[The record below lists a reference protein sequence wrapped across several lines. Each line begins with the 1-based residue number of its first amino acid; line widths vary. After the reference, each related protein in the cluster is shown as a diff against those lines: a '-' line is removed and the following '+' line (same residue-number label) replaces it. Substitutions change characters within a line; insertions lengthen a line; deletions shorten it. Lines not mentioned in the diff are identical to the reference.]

1 MKGLLLMMGAAISA
15 LAVHAAVVE
24 VSLVNGNATPAVS
37 AAVAR
42 LRDGDTLRFANGEY
56 HFFEEGA
63 KDLFLASAG
72 SSTGM
77 KKAVVHLDGLK
88 DVTVDGGGSRFVFH
102 ENTFPFIA
110 ERCDGVKI
118 CNLLS
123 AFADIIF
130 ERNRLRNGNAAIVHD
145 DLTGYWGECGPAHTL
160 IARDNDCENLR
171 GAAFGFA
178 VPFTGRAV
186 LENNRVRGGKATAFG
201 QGVGKTVEV
210 R

>member
-1 MKGLLLMMGAAISA
+1 MNIHGNYTRLDKTDGRRVVLGIQHHAYAGYFPYRVGEKVEFTRGKGTAKQTLGR
-15 LAVHAAVVE
+15 AVVAELPKFEREATSAAVVFDRDIPAE
-24 VSLVNGNATPAVS
+24 WVGCDVANVSHTPTVW
-37 AAVAR
+37 VH
-42 LRDGDTLRFANGEY
+42 DN
-56 HFFEEGA
+56 FFH
-63 KDLFLASAG
+63 DFL
-72 SSTGM
+72 
-77 KKAVVHLDGLK
+77 HI
-88 DVTVDGGGSRFVFH
+88 R
-102 ENTFPFIA
+102 
-110 ERCDGVKI
+110 
-118 CNLLS
+118 LS

-186 LENNRVRGGKATAFG
+186 LENNRVRGGKTTAFG